1 MATGGFFFYAPLWE
15 VGLFA
20 ILMPVSSSHQC
31 NVYNSGQRRK
41 LLNFKGFS
49 RKVILI
55 VPNEEDWKQRLE
67 LRKETEKDDV
77 PESVMLEMKGRLSEG
92 FGRNTTGQASGVR
105 DLSPH

>member
-1 MATGGFFFYAPLWE
+1 MPFGHWWKALWY
-15 VGLFA
+15 FA
-20 ILMPVSSSHQC
+20 FLKLPFCRLQC

-49 RKVILI
+49 RKVIVI

-67 LRKETEKDDV
+67 LRKEAEGDEV

-92 FGRNTTGQASGVR
+92 FGRTRGN
-105 DLSPH
+105 